1 MKKLF
6 LSLTALVFATAMFA
20 QKKADEVAKFAAET
34 IDQGKLKQNNPEE
47 VKFIVTNISKDAL
60 IIEQANPTCGCT
72 IGDYTKTP
80 IAPGS
85 TGFVSAKFNAANLG
99 HFEKHLTVK
108 FAGADDIKNIV
119 ITGEVLSAEDY
130 DKWKAE
136 NPSAPA
142 TMVKAQPATPAP
154 AAVPVKAVKVKT
166 ATVAKP
172 VSKSVKAKSA
182 TSAKVATTAA
192 KS

>member
-6 LSLTALVFATAMFA
+6 LSLTVLVFATAIFA
-20 QKKADEVAKFAAET
+20 QKKADELAKFATET

-47 VKFIVTNISKDAL
+47 VKFIVTNIGKEPL

-80 IAPGS
+80 IAPGT
-85 TGFVSAKFNAANLG
+85 TGFVSAKFNAVNLG

-119 ITGEVLSAEDY
+119 ISGDVLSAEDY
-130 DKWKAE
+130 DKWKAD
-136 NPSAPA
+136 NPSASL
-142 TMVKAQPATPAP
+142 VKTQPAAAATKAAVTTAAP
-154 AAVPVKAVKVKT
+154 AAPVKAKPAKT
-166 ATVAKP
+166 
-172 VSKSVKAKSA
+172 VKAKPAA
-182 TSAKVATTAA
+182 TTKVAAPA
-192 KS
+192 VKS

>member
-1 MKKLF
+1 MKRLI
-6 LSLTALVFATAMFA
+6 LSLAALVLTTAMFA
-20 QKKADEVAKFAAET
+20 QKKSDEVAKFATET

-47 VKFIVTNISKDAL
+47 VKFIVTNIGKEPL

-85 TGFVSAKFNAANLG
+85 TGYVSAKFNAASLG
-99 HFEKHLTVK
+99 HFTKTLTVK

-119 ITGEVLSAEDY
+119 ITGDVIAAEEY

-136 NPSAPA
+136 NPSPA
-142 TMVKAQPATPAP
+142 LVKTAPATPA
-154 AAVPVKAVKVKT
+154 K
-166 ATVAKP
+166 
-172 VSKSVKAKSA
+172 
-182 TSAKVATTAA
+182 ATTAA
-192 KS
+192 PAKTVKTVKTTKTKVVATSSKKPAVKS